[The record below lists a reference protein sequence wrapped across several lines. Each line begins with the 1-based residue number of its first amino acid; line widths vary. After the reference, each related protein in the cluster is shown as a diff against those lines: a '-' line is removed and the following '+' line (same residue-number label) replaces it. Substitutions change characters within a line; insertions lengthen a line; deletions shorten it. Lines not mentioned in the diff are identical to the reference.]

1 MPSRVTFPLGRAA
14 VCALALSL
22 PAAGA
27 LAKQK
32 QAVDPDPAPAVVSP
46 PGQQAPAPAPTDVS
60 FEPIR
65 DLEMRETGKGR
76 RKVMEE
82 AQTLNPAEML
92 NLAKQHD
99 RAMALALVEGERA
112 KTEAI
117 RQRDALKLSCIQDR
131 LARMKLTRRLAIDR
145 LAAMSRDDVQ
155 LDDLRLR
162 HEFRGVEMAL
172 ERING
177 LQHELSQCVGE
188 SLDVAYGAETDH
200 VPTAPATDPSTPP
213 PTTDRPPPAST
224 FQ

>member
-14 VCALALSL
+14 VCALVLSL

-27 LAKQK
+27 RAKQK
-32 QAVDPDPAPAVVSP
+32 PAVEADP
-46 PGQQAPAPAPTDVS
+46 TPAQQATTPSSSTDVPL
-60 FEPIR
+60 EPVR

-82 AQTLNPAEML
+82 AQTMDVTEMVD
-92 NLAKQHD
+92 LAKMHD

-131 LARMKLTRRLAIDR
+131 LARMKLTRRIAVDQLS
-145 LAAMSRDDVQ
+145 AMSRDEVR

-162 HEFRGVEMAL
+162 HEFRGIEMAL

-177 LQHELSQCVGE
+177 LRQELSQCVGE

-200 VPTAPATDPSTPP
+200 VPTAPSTDPGSTPP
-213 PTTDRPPPAST
+213 PADRPPPAST

>member
-1 MPSRVTFPLGRAA
+1 MLSRVTFPLGRAA
-14 VCALALSL
+14 VCALLLSL

-32 QAVDPDPAPAVVSP
+32 PAVEPDPAPAVVSP
-46 PGQQAPAPAPTDVS
+46 PAQQQAPAPSATDVP

-65 DLEMRETGKGR
+65 DLEMQETGKGH

-82 AQTLNPAEML
+82 AQTLSPTEMV
-92 NLAKQHD
+92 NLAKMHD

-145 LAAMSRDDVQ
+145 LAALTRDDVRM
-155 LDDLRLR
+155 DDLRLR

-177 LQHELSQCVGE
+177 LRQELSQCVGE

-200 VPTAPATDPSTPP
+200 VPTAPATDPTPP
-213 PTTDRPPPAST
+213 PIDRPPPAST